1 LHDILAKLQPIVA
14 LGFLASAMF
23 SLGLDLT
30 LRQIVDPLRDRRLL
44 GRALA
49 ANVILLPLVAILISR
64 VIPMDPALAI
74 GLVVYGLAA
83 GTEGGPKFT
92 QLAKGNAGFAVGLLA
107 LLLAITVLLMPAV
120 LSLAVPDVHVDR
132 GSLLLKLLIAVA
144 LPIGLGLAIRA
155 RRPALAGR
163 ISAPMHRFSLALLC
177 VFFVLVVYVNFE
189 AMLAVQRAALLGALL
204 FFATGFLMGFVMGG
218 PRQDNRRA
226 LAIMTFVR
234 NAPISMATATQVFP
248 DEPGVLVMVTLLA
261 ALSVVLAVLA
271 TLVLRRLP
279 GR

>member
-1 LHDILAKLQPIVA
+1 
-14 LGFLASAMF
+14 
-23 SLGLDLT
+23 
-30 LRQIVDPLRDRRLL
+30 
-44 GRALA
+44 
-49 ANVILLPLVAILISR
+49 
-64 VIPMDPALAI
+64 
-74 GLVVYGLAA
+74 
-83 GTEGGPKFT
+83 
-92 QLAKGNAGFAVGLLA
+92 
-107 LLLAITVLLMPAV
+107 MPAV

-234 NAPISMATATQVFP
+234 NAPISMATAIQVFP

-279 GR
+279 GRKPLGVEWLPKE